1 MSGIVNDTD
10 LSALAAEYVIGT
22 LDPDERAS
30 ANAQLEIDE
39 GFRALVRGW
48 ERRLGE
54 LHLMVEPVEPDGRIW
69 DRISDRMGMRTKAP
83 PPSAP
88 PPFEPSPFVP
98 PPFAPQPAAT
108 PVAMP
113 FAATVS
119 TPLPAPPSAAA
130 APVASALEPSFE
142 SKFEPAPHT
151 VRPLPSAPTFPP
163 PPPPPQP
170 QQSVPRTPEQELAS
184 LIAEADK
191 FTTQLSD
198 LASAPPAP
206 ETGEELPA
214 EPQPEPLEES
224 VSHDAVPHH
233 AASHADSLL
242 AEAADAITVKPS
254 VEPDHD
260 ERAAEVWPDEAAETQ
275 ELPPPIRDSGPGRD
289 STMLMSPADAARI
302 TVYRQQRRIGR
313 WRAAALLMAFL
324 TFGLFS
330 LIATWRFAPDRLPQ
344 PLQPIAVLGLGEW
357 SPTERT
363 PAEHGTQFEE

>member
-1 MSGIVNDTD
+1 MSGIVNETD

-69 DRISDRMGMRTKAP
+69 DRVSDRLGIRTKAP

-88 PPFEPSPFVP
+88 PPFVPPPFAP
-98 PPFAPQPAAT
+98 PPFAPQPAAMPAAT
-108 PVAMP
+108 P

-119 TPLPAPPSAAA
+119 TPLPAPPSASA
-130 APVASALEPSFE
+130 APALEPSFE
-142 SKFEPAPHT
+142 SKFEPTPQT
-151 VRPLPSAPTFPP
+151 VRPLPSAPPFPP
-163 PPPPPQP
+163 PPPPP

-191 FTTQLSD
+191 FTTQLTD
-198 LASAPPAP
+198 LASAPGTP
-206 ETGEELPA
+206 EKGEELG
-214 EPQPEPLEES
+214 EPQAES
-224 VSHDAVPHH
+224 ASHDAVSHDAMSHG

-260 ERAAEVWPDEAAETQ
+260 ERIAEVWPDEASETQ
-275 ELPPPIRDSGPGRD
+275 DLPPPIGDTGPHRD
-289 STMLMSPADAARI
+289 STMLMSPADVARI